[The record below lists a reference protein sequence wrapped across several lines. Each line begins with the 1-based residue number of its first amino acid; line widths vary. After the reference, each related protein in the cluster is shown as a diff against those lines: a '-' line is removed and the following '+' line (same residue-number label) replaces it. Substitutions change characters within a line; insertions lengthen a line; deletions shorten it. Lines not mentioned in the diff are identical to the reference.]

1 MNVSVRNE
9 KRTCWFR
16 SVHYAARL
24 TMALGIAA
32 FASAVFGGEDA
43 TATVAVVAV
52 PIEGEVFAAR
62 ADSRGAIHVLVQTPD
77 GPRYLVTRDNGA
89 TFGKPLA
96 VVDAASRKPGLV
108 YSVWDLAVSPEG
120 QVHVAMGT
128 NGWKL
133 KLPKEEW
140 AFFYARR
147 APGDAEFSA
156 VRNLNRQPS
165 EGFSLAADGRGN
177 VTACWLSGKLY
188 ASRSRDN
195 GKTFDAAAEIDPSFD
210 PCDCCTTSSSYAED
224 GRLAVLYR
232 EESNNERDMYVV
244 LWDQQRD
251 EVKRTRV
258 STTAWKIDGCPMTYY
273 SIAPRADG
281 FVAAWPTKG
290 DVYFARLDK
299 RGEPLAPP
307 EVKAPGRVG
316 TRTGL
321 LALAGED
328 GRTLVAWKA
337 DGRFHW
343 QLYDASCR
351 AIGKRGSIDS
361 AGAGVAGAR
370 TKQGGFVLF
379 R

>member
-1 MNVSVRNE
+1 MDVSERHR
-9 KRTCWFR
+9 KRTRWSR
-16 SVHYAARL
+16 GVRYAARL
-24 TMALGIAA
+24 TMAVGIVGL
-32 FASAVFGGEDA
+32 ASAAFGGEDS
-43 TATVAVVAV
+43 TATVAVVTV
-52 PIEGEVFAAR
+52 PIDGEVATAR
-62 ADSRGAIHVLVQTPD
+62 ADSRGAIHVLLQTPD

-108 YSVWDLAVSPEG
+108 FSVWDMVVSPDG
-120 QVHVAMGT
+120 HVHVAMGT
-128 NGWKL
+128 NAWKL
-133 KLPKEEW
+133 KLPQEEW
-140 AFFYARR
+140 ALFYARLS
-147 APGDAEFSA
+147 PGDAEFSA
-156 VRNLNRQPS
+156 VRNLNRKPS

-195 GKTFDAAAEIDPSFD
+195 GKTFDDAAEIDPSFD

-232 EESNNERDMYVV
+232 EETNNDRDMYVV
-244 LWDQQRD
+244 LWDQQRN

-299 RGEPLAPP
+299 RGAPLSPP
-307 EVKAPGRVG
+307 EVKVSGRVG

-321 LALAGED
+321 LALAGDD

-337 DGRFHW
+337 DGRLHW

-351 AIGKRGSIDS
+351 AVGKSESIES
-361 AGAGVAGAR
+361 AGTNVAGVR
-370 TKQGGFVLF
+370 TKQDEFVLF